1 MQIKQLPAAIPYFAT
16 LFMVSVLG
24 FVILGL
30 LQRPEFLVA
39 AIPIL
44 IIIIL
49 ATLIALWRSYLQ
61 SPEQSTN

>member
-16 LFMVSVLG
+16 LFMISVLG

-30 LQRPEFLVA
+30 LQRPDFFVA

-44 IIIIL
+44 VIVIIAAL
-49 ATLIALWRSYLQ
+49 LGLWRSYLQ
-61 SPEQSTN
+61 SPEQTTD